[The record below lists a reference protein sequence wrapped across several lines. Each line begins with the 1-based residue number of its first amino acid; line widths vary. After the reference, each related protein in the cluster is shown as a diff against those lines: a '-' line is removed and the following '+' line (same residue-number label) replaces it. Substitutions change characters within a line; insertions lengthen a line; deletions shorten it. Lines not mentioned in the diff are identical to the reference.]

1 MQVQTV
7 AIQIVAMTADHWPA
21 VAEIYRQGI
30 ATGNATFA
38 AAPPASWEVWCAGKI
53 NACSLVALV
62 KQGADAELRER
73 VAGWAALSPTS
84 TRAVYAG
91 VAEVSVY
98 VAAAQQ
104 GQGIGDRLLAALIA
118 RSEAQGIWTLQAGI
132 FPENHASLRLHAKH
146 GFRQVG
152 LRQWLGKMEY
162 GPRAGEWRD
171 VLLLERRSQV
181 AGR

>member
-1 MQVQTV
+1 MS
-7 AIQIVAMTADHWPA
+7 IQIVTHIISMAADHWPA
-21 VAEIYRQGI
+21 VADIYRQGI

-38 AAPPASWEVWCAGKI
+38 TAPPASWEAWCAGKL

-62 KQGADAELRER
+62 EQRADAGLRQR

-84 TRAVYAG
+84 TRPIYAG

-98 VAAAQQ
+98 IAAAQQ
-104 GQGIGDRLLAALIA
+104 GQGVGDRLLAALIA

-152 LRQWLGKMEY
+152 LRQRLGKMEY
-162 GPRAGEWRD
+162 GPHASEWRD